1 MEVGGLITA
10 RRQVLTKHKDT
21 MAILTL
27 EDYTHTINIVV
38 FPKTYGRYGSLTATD
53 LAVRVTG
60 RADINDENTQI
71 VAERIAPLGEEKAEA
86 PIASAHAAIHTG
98 AMWQPGGGTKLFIK
112 IPAHLERTD
121 LSSTI
126 AGVLKKYPGTVKVY
140 FHLMGSRKTILTNEQ
155 YWITPDEDLHRELQ
169 ALLEP
174 GALVLK

>member
-1 MEVGGLITA
+1 M
-10 RRQVLTKHKDT
+10 
-21 MAILTL
+21 
-27 EDYTHTINIVV
+27 
-38 FPKTYGRYGSLTATD
+38 
-53 LAVRVTG
+53 
-60 RADINDENTQI
+60 
-71 VAERIAPLGEEKAEA
+71 
-86 PIASAHAAIHTG
+86 
-98 AMWQPGGGTKLFIK
+98 FIK

-174 GALVLK
+174 GSLVLK